1 MTTSVAIRRTT
12 PAPILLV
19 AAWLAIAVALGAA
32 GAFNPTPPAPPLA
45 LGIVAG
51 APPLVALALIAGSRR
66 FRSWA
71 QGLDLRLLTQLQ
83 MWRIAGFVL
92 LVLGVSGTLPK
103 PFALS
108 AGIGDVLVALSA
120 PLIATFVV
128 GTRRRWIFVAW
139 TIFGIA
145 DLLNAV
151 ALGTLTSTSDAM
163 STLPLSVI
171 PTFGVPFALV
181 LHLLTLTQLRRWSN

>member
-1 MTTSVAIRRTT
+1 MIG
-12 PAPILLV
+12 
-19 AAWLAIAVALGAA
+19 AWLAAAAALGAA

-51 APPLVALALIAGSRR
+51 APPLVTLGLIAGSVR

-83 MWRIAGFVL
+83 MWRIVGFVL

-108 AGIGDVLVALSA
+108 AGIGDVIVALTA
-120 PLIATFVV
+120 PLIASYAI
-128 GTRRRWIFVAW
+128 GTRRRWIFLAW
-139 TIFGIA
+139 TVFGIA
-145 DLLNAV
+145 DLVNAV

-181 LHLLTLTQLRRWSN
+181 LHLLSLTQLRRWSN